1 MSKKLV
7 ILFLFLIFSTEANAY
22 LGPGMGTGIIAAT
35 VGIIVAL
42 LVAIFGI
49 IWFPIKRFLKK
60 KILKIKNKPRKKKI
74 KFDFIFSNFYTI
86 YFFLRVYSINQT
98 NKKI

>member
-60 KILKIKNKPRKKKI
+60 KDLKDQEQAKEEENKI
-74 KFDFIFSNFYTI
+74 
-86 YFFLRVYSINQT
+86 
-98 NKKI
+98 

>member
-60 KILKIKNKPRKKKI
+60 KDLKDQEQAKEEENKI
-74 KFDFIFSNFYTI
+74 WFYIFKFLY
-86 YFFLRVYSINQT
+86 YLFFRTSLFD
-98 NKKI
+98 